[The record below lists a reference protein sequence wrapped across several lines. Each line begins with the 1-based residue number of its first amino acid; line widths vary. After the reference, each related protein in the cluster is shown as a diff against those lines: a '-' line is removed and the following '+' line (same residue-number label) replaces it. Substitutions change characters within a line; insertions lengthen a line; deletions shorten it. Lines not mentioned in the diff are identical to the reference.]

1 VGRADP
7 WLEFVRP
14 LPSDSEGVKNYSGP
28 RFVTEPYG
36 GLGTMRSF
44 VRDKQFSSGE
54 RFSLRPFGNY

>member
-7 WLEFVRP
+7 WLE
-14 LPSDSEGVKNYSGP
+14 S
-28 RFVTEPYG
+28 EPYG

-44 VRDKQFSSGE
+44 VRDNQFSSGE